1 MSSLASWERDME
13 NILKVFN
20 GLKIWS
26 ETPAE
31 ETPVFTVTA
40 DGEQYTLDNR
50 GEMVDRFGRGTGIKV
65 DTANNRVYD
74 EHDNFIGYFDS
85 NGDYRKL

>member
-1 MSSLASWERDME
+1 ME

>member
-1 MSSLASWERDME
+1 
-13 NILKVFN
+13 
-20 GLKIWS
+20 
-26 ETPAE
+26 
-31 ETPVFTVTA
+31 
-40 DGEQYTLDNR
+40 
-50 GEMVDRFGRGTGIKV
+50 MVDRFGRGTGIKV